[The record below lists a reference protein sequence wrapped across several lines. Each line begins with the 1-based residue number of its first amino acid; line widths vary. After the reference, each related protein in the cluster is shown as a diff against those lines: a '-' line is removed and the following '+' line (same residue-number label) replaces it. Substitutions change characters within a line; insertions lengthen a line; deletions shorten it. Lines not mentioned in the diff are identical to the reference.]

1 MISFKGF
8 TKEGVSI
15 YEKLNKALDSVGGAL
30 YALEK
35 NCQSPK
41 ELTMLHNP
49 SLANSERIG

>member
-8 TKEGVSI
+8 TKEGVST

-35 NCQSPK
+35 NYQSPK

-49 SLANSERIG
+49 SLANSKRIG